1 MPRVVRQLLKLS
13 FLLTYASTQ
22 VIAQAQEEQW
32 EELSDAGQREAIQSL
47 MDAGEYD
54 HAATL
59 ANEAITEAVARYL
72 HDAMLEKEERQEEC
86 EDA

>member
-1 MPRVVRQLLKLS
+1 MTPGEPSLRCGFTEDDIREK
-13 FLLTYASTQ
+13 F
-22 VIAQAQEEQW
+22 AQEEQW

-72 HDAMLEKEERQEEC
+72 LDAMLGKVERQEEC